1 MFIGSQGGERK
12 KLDVGKHSP
21 CSCGNFVP
29 RVFPVLI
36 FFGCM
41 LAALA
46 MSVGIGCALMDAGK
60 AVGVIVPTTISTTT
74 TTIPSTFSDD
84 VDVSKFVWRG
94 PSGAKAK
101 TTCTLSNVRRDG
113 GNLRYTKGARN
124 WTLND
129 TCDSYACLFVSRDGG
144 ATYLGG
150 KFDWSR
156 PGESLRPL
164 NHMVQNGYLDNRY
177 PNEPAIL
184 PPVAGETWV
193 YLEISLDGAERT
205 EARKFSW

>member
-12 KLDVGKHSP
+12 NWTWENNLPARAAIVR
-21 CSCGNFVP
+21 
-29 RVFPVLI
+29 RVFSVLI
-36 FFGCM
+36 FCGYM
-41 LAALA
+41 GLSLA

-60 AVGVIVPTTISTTT
+60 AVGVIAPTTISTTT

-84 VDVSKFVWRG
+84 VDVLKFVWRG
-94 PSGAKAK
+94 PIGAKAK
-101 TTCTLSNVRRDG
+101 ITCTIANVRRDG

-124 WTLND
+124 WKLNG

-164 NHMVQNGYLDNRY
+164 NHMAQNGYLDNRY

-184 PPVAGETWV
+184 PPVPGETWV
-193 YLEISLDGAERT
+193 YVEISLDGAERT